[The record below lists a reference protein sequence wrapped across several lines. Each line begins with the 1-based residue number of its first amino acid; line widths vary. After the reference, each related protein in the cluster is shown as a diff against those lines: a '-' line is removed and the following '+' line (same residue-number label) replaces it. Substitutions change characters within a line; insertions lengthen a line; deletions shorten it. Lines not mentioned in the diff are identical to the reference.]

1 MKVVIIGGVA
11 AGAALATRLR
21 RLDESLAI
29 TVIEQGP
36 YPSFANCALPYYLG
50 GVVASH
56 DDLFAASPSYLKKV
70 YNLDLRLNTK
80 AVAFDTEEKTVTLE
94 DLGNNNKQS
103 VIDYDYLVLATGASA
118 IMPAWAESSKY
129 VSALKTVPDTDLVKS
144 FIDNGA
150 RSVLIV
156 GGGAIGL
163 ECAENLRAQGLKV
176 TLCTKGEHI
185 LSKID
190 PEISYYAEKELLDH
204 KVVLR
209 VATTVAHAEDLD
221 DGLQITFS
229 NGIEEKFDFAIIA
242 QGVKPNTQIAQD
254 AGIELDDDGF
264 IEVDNYMRTSD
275 EHVLAVGDIILSCDQ
290 SSEINR
296 PALQAT
302 PIPQQV
308 RAAAFYIT
316 KGEVWDY
323 EYQGD
328 AGAFIIK
335 LFDVAIGSC
344 GMPMEAIL
352 DEDENA
358 VAVVTH
364 SFDHPGFYPDSKRV
378 HAKLIFSREDGK
390 IYGVQAAGDK
400 DAVAK
405 LIDTVATLMA
415 TGNDSVDYLA
425 SRNHAYAP
433 PVSSQRDVAQI
444 IGSVADNVVQGLFN
458 PICVEDLKDYDDSFK
473 LDVRPQ
479 NSFDDLHPVGFV
491 NIPISKLRESLD
503 KLPRDKRI
511 VISCMVGQTAYVA
524 SRILVGSGFSPDQ
537 IFVLSGSLLSLK
549 AVGAMLEGTSLGK

>member
-11 AGAALATRLR
+11 AGAALAPRLR
-21 RLDESLAI
+21 RLDESLEI
-29 TVIEQGP
+29 TVIEKGP

-56 DDLFAASPSYLKKV
+56 DDLFAASPAYLKKV
-70 YNLDLRLNTK
+70 YNLDLRLNTQ
-80 AVAFDTEEKTVTLE
+80 AIAFDTDEKTVTIK
-94 DLGNNNKQS
+94 DLGNNNEES
-103 VIDYDYLVLATGASA
+103 VLAYDYLVLATGSSA
-118 IMPAWAESSKY
+118 IMPKWAEQSKF
-129 VSALKTVPDTDLVKS
+129 VSALKTVPETDLVKG

-150 RSVLIV
+150 RSALVI

-163 ECAENLRAQGLKV
+163 ESAENLRAQGLKV
-176 TLCTKGEHI
+176 TVCSRGEHI

-190 PEISYYAEKELLDH
+190 PEITAYAEKELSDH
-204 KVVLR
+204 GVVLR
-209 VATTVAHAEDLD
+209 LATTVASAKDLD
-221 DGLQITFS
+221 TGLLVTFS
-229 NGIEEKFDFAIIA
+229 NGIEEKFDFAIVA
-242 QGVKPNTQIAQD
+242 QGVKPNTQIAED
-254 AGIELDDDGF
+254 AGIEVDDQGF

-290 SSEINR
+290 CSEISR

-302 PIPQQV
+302 PIPQQI

-316 KGEVWDY
+316 QGEVWEH
-323 EYQGD
+323 EYLGD

-335 LFDVAIGSC
+335 FFDVAIGSC
-344 GMPMEAIL
+344 GMPMREIKQ
-352 DEDENA
+352 EDESA

-364 SFDHPGFYPDSKRV
+364 SFDHPGFYPTSRRV

-390 IYGVQAAGDK
+390 IYGAQAAGDK

-405 LIDTVATLMA
+405 FIDVVATLMA
-415 TGNDSVDYLA
+415 TGNDTVDYLA

-458 PICVEDLKDYDDSFK
+458 PICVEDLEDYDDAFK

-479 NSFDDLHPVGFV
+479 KSFEELHPAGFV
-491 NIPISKLRESLD
+491 NIPIAKLRESLD
-503 KLPRDKRI
+503 KIPQDKKI

-524 SRILVGSGFSPDQ
+524 SRILVGHGFDQDQ

-549 AVGAMLEGTSLGK
+549 AVGAKLEGTSLN